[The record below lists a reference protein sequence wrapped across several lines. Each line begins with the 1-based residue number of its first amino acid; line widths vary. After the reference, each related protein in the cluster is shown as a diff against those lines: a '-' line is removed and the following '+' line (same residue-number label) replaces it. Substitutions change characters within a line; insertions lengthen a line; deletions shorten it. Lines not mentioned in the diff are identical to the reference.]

1 MWKKVKLFFEKYKS
15 YIIVFSIL
23 MLSIVNLVFQNIQ
36 EKTSIQVNGETI
48 EINKYEGKIAVYIT
62 GEVQKPGVYYIEEG
76 SRVNDLLKECGGIT
90 SQADLNDVNL
100 AEKLNDADKIYIPKI
115 SAIYMEDEN
124 EVEGNSKS
132 LININTATKE
142 ELMTL
147 NGIGESTANSIIEY
161 REENLFNDIEDVMN
175 VTGIGQ
181 AKYNKIKEYICV
193 D

>member
-15 YIIVFSIL
+15 YIIVFGIL